1 MQYYGYLWLAPDL
14 SAEQAE
20 QLCQQR
26 ESELTNYLTAQSA
39 DWQGL
44 LVDRSLETD
53 PAHRPHLQA
62 LLKQLKQD
70 DTVIVSSLLDLGRRF
85 HDVYALLEWFRQSPQ
100 GCFLA
105 LSEDLAVSRHQQSE
119 LLLTLS
125 RIPQLQAQPGPH
137 LPAVNYE
144 RSELSR
150 QNGGACPFG
159 YRINKHSN
167 QYELIPAEAQIVRQV
182 FKQRARGHSLR
193 QIVRDLTHQGVTTKR
208 GGRWHANT
216 IKSILENPFYT
227 GCYQTHYTSFEQH
240 HPPII
245 SSDLYYQLNAHLLC
259 DDIAM

>member
-1 MQYYGYLWLAPDL
+1 MRYYGYLWLAPDL
-14 SAEQAE
+14 KAEAAEQI
-20 QLCQQR
+20 CQQR
-26 ESELTNYLTAQSA
+26 ETDLKAHLASHSA
-39 DWQGL
+39 DWHEL

-70 DTVIVSSLLDLGRRF
+70 DTLIVYSLLDLGRRF
-85 HDVYALLEWFRQSPQ
+85 HDVYALLDWFRQSPQ

-105 LSEDLAVSRHQQSE
+105 LKEDLSVSRHQQSE

-125 RIPQLQAQPGPH
+125 RIPQLQAPSDQPTDSES
-137 LPAVNYE
+137 YT
-144 RSELSR
+144 RSDLSR
-150 QNGGACPFG
+150 QNGGACPYG
-159 YRINKHSN
+159 YQVNSHSN
-167 QYELIPAEAQIVRQV
+167 QYELIPEEARIVRQI